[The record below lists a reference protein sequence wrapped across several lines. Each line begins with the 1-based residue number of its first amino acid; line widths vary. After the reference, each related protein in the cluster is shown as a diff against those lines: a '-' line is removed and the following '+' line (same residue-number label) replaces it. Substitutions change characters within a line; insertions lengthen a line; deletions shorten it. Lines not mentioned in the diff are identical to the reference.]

1 MASSIDTVH
10 PGDRGRLA
18 SPVSLAVDRSMR
30 GVAAVGA
37 VSGSSSSA
45 DQPGRAKRKIG
56 SSAAV
61 RDFTRAVYGWQGVLE
76 PDARLRGVL
85 GSIGERDAA
94 ILRLR
99 FGYAP
104 MPAAEPGGRPLTLA
118 ELAEAMDSKP
128 LHTARSERA
137 AVRHALEAARAAE

>member
-1 MASSIDTVH
+1 SIDSVH
-10 PGDRGRLA
+10 PSDRGRLA
-18 SPVSLAVDRSMR
+18 SPVSLAVDRAARPMLA
-30 GVAAVGA
+30 GVAVGA
-37 VSGSSSSA
+37 AG
-45 DQPGRAKRKIG
+45 QPGKAKRKIG

-61 RDFTRAVYGWQGVLE
+61 RDFTRMVYPWQGVLE

-85 GSIGERDAA
+85 DAVSERDAA

-104 MPAAEPGGRPLTLA
+104 PPEIAEDARPMTLA
-118 ELAEAMDSKP
+118 ALAEALDSKP

-137 AVRHALEAARAAE
+137 AIRHALDAARSDEA